1 VQFDN
6 GVLEP
11 VRVEDFFV
19 LASRMEVFMVL
30 IKVQYD
36 AYNRQ
41 FTPLDGQLLKLLE
54 DGETYMLIVDV
65 SVEDLKSAGTANEG
79 SVQEGPVLEAV
90 SNSAG

>member
-1 VQFDN
+1 
-6 GVLEP
+6 
-11 VRVEDFFV
+11 
-19 LASRMEVFMVL
+19 MVL

-54 DGETYMLIVDV
+54 DGETYMLIADV

-79 SVQEGPVLEAV
+79 IAQQVPAMEVI